1 MRLAN
6 QDAANL
12 SYLVIACYAL
22 TGRQQV
28 IQALALSWLFTMI
41 NPGLAPD
48 ASYAA
53 LLRYVVLSAG
63 ALSISFRGGI
73 GYLKGFNLWTVFLGG
88 FIVMHALLFSPFPVV
103 SLLKASSWTLAM
115 GTLLLAWSALSA
127 IERDDLV
134 RWLFGFLVLV
144 LLASLPLLAVP
155 AIGFLRNGS
164 GFQGILNH
172 PQVIGPTMTLL
183 CSFSVSSLLQKRNPS
198 VWLVVI
204 SICSFILI
212 LLSEA
217 RTAGLSLIIG
227 LPASVLLLSLIRQN
241 PIGKVAPFLVNK
253 RGSLFFLIV
262 LVIGLFFATRVGEI
276 SSQFLSKSGRAD
288 VSGLFDA
295 YQRSRSILYLAML
308 DNINQN
314 PIEGIGFGVASV
326 PGQMN
331 IQTDPYFNLPIGAS
345 VEKGVLPVAITEE
358 LGIPG
363 LLLVG
368 AWAYILV
375 KRSSSNGLS
384 ALSVSIVAL
393 ILNLGEAVLF
403 SPGGMGMLTLIF
415 LSYSASGS
423 SAGSQIIS
431 GNNSL
436 TTY

>member
-1 MRLAN
+1 
-6 QDAANL
+6 
-12 SYLVIACYAL
+12 
-22 TGRQQV
+22 
-28 IQALALSWLFTMI
+28 
-41 NPGLAPD
+41 
-48 ASYAA
+48 
-53 LLRYVVLSAG
+53 
-63 ALSISFRGGI
+63 
-73 GYLKGFNLWTVFLGG
+73 
-88 FIVMHALLFSPFPVV
+88 
-103 SLLKASSWTLAM
+103 
-115 GTLLLAWSALSA
+115 
-127 IERDDLV
+127 
-134 RWLFGFLVLV
+134 
-144 LLASLPLLAVP
+144 
-155 AIGFLRNGS
+155 
-164 GFQGILNH
+164 
-172 PQVIGPTMTLL
+172 
-183 CSFSVSSLLQKRNPS
+183 
-198 VWLVVI
+198 
-204 SICSFILI
+204 
-212 LLSEA
+212 
-217 RTAGLSLIIG
+217 
-227 LPASVLLLSLIRQN
+227 
-241 PIGKVAPFLVNK
+241 
-253 RGSLFFLIV
+253 
-262 LVIGLFFATRVGEI
+262 
-276 SSQFLSKSGRAD
+276 
-288 VSGLFDA
+288 
-295 YQRSRSILYLAML
+295 ML